1 MSEIWKILSEFL
13 FEPLFSLN
21 GCGMGTAT
29 PCDETEITTG
39 ENGLPDLDGCEFTFA
54 VENAY
59 LPFNYIDA
67 ADGEA
72 KGWDYDVFNHIG
84 ELMNFTPVYVPTAW
98 DGMIQATA
106 DGQFMVAGNGI
117 TITAE
122 RDEIVDFSDGY
133 INLAQRVLVV
143 VGNTQITSID
153 DLKNGDY
160 TVATQKGTT
169 NYEFAVSELG
179 EDKVKAFD
187 TFEDAIQAVISGDAD
202 ASIVDETA
210 GLGYMGAGKSE
221 VKLVGGDLTSEQ
233 LGFAFPNGS
242 PLVDVINQG
251 LAAMRDSGKLAEIN
265 AKFFSP
271 DFSVTFDDIA
281 ECDENIP
288 VEYLPEDCQVLRVHD
303 IDLQSKYFKLKK
315 KKK

>member
-1 MSEIWKILSEFL
+1 LKTKK
-13 FEPLFSLN
+13 SLLLIFVLALVATA
-21 GCGMGTAT
+21 CGGGSAT
-29 PCDETEITTG
+29 PCDEVEITTG

-67 ADGEA
+67 ETGEA
-72 KGWDYDVFNHIG
+72 MGWDYDVFNYMG

-106 DGQFMVAGNGI
+106 DGQFMIAGDGI

-133 INLAQRVLVV
+133 INLAQRVLVA
-143 VGNTQITSID
+143 VGNTEITSIE
-153 DLKNGDY
+153 DLKSGDY
-160 TVATQKGTT
+160 IVATQKGTT
-169 NYEFAVSELG
+169 NYDFAVNALG

-187 TFEDAIQAVISGDAD
+187 DFNFAIQAVIAGDAD
-202 ASIVDETA
+202 ASIIDETA
-210 GLGYMGAGKSE
+210 GLGYMGANKGD

-242 PLVDVINQG
+242 ALVDVVNQG
-251 LAAMRDSGKLAEIN
+251 LAAMKDSGKLAEIN

-271 DFSVTFDDIA
+271 DFSVTYADIA

-288 VEYLPEDCQVLRVHD
+288 EEYLPDGCEV
-303 IDLQSKYFKLKK
+303 
-315 KKK
+315 

>member
-1 MSEIWKILSEFL
+1 VNTKK
-13 FEPLFSLN
+13 SLLLIIALALVATA
-21 GCGMGTAT
+21 CGGGTAT
-29 PCDETEITTG
+29 PCDEVEITTG

-72 KGWDYDVFNHIG
+72 KGWDYDVFNHMA
-84 ELMNFTPVYVPTAW
+84 ELMNFVPVYVPAAW
-98 DGMIQATA
+98 DGMIQAVA
-106 DGQFMVAGNGI
+106 DGQFMVAGDGI

-122 RDEIVDFSDGY
+122 RDEIIDFSTGY
-133 INLAQRVLVV
+133 INLAQRVLVAA
-143 VGNTQITSID
+143 GNDDITSID
-153 DLKNGDY
+153 DLKSGDF

-169 NYEFAVSELG
+169 NYEFAVAELG
-179 EDKVKAFD
+179 EDKVKAYDDFN
-187 TFEDAIQAVISGDAD
+187 FAIQAVISGDAD
-202 ASIVDETA
+202 ASIIDETA
-210 GLGYMGAGKSE
+210 VLGYMGANKDQ

-242 PLVDVINQG
+242 ALVDVVNQG
-251 LAAMRDSGKLAEIN
+251 LEAMEASGKLAEIN

-271 DFSVTFDDIA
+271 DFAVTYDDIA

-288 VEYLPEDCQVLRVHD
+288 AEYLPEDCEV
-303 IDLQSKYFKLKK
+303 
-315 KKK
+315 

>member
-1 MSEIWKILSEFL
+1 MKNKKTLILIFALAMVATACS
-13 FEPLFSLN
+13 
-21 GCGMGTAT
+21 GTAT
-29 PCDETEITTG
+29 PCDEADIATG
-39 ENGLPDLDGCEFTFA
+39 DNGLPDLGGCEFTFA

-67 ADGEA
+67 ETGEA
-72 KGWDYDVFNHIG
+72 MGWDYDVFNHMG

-106 DGQFMVAGNGI
+106 DGQFMIAGDGI

-122 RDEIVDFSDGY
+122 RDEIVDFSNGY
-133 INLAQRVLVV
+133 INLAQKVLVAADNSMV
-143 VGNTQITSID
+143 MSIE
-153 DLKNGDY
+153 DLKSGDY
-160 TVATQKGTT
+160 TVAVQKGTT
-169 NYEFAVSELG
+169 NYEFAVAQLG

-187 TFEDAIQAVISGDAD
+187 TFDFAIAAVISGDAD
-202 ASIVDETA
+202 ASIIDETA
-210 GLGYMGAGKSE
+210 GLGYMGANKDK

-242 PLVDVINQG
+242 PLVDVVNQG
-251 LAAMRDSGKLAEIN
+251 LAAMTDSGKLGEIN

-271 DFSVTFDDIA
+271 DFAVTYDDIA

-288 VEYLPEDCQVLRVHD
+288 AEYLPEDCEV
-303 IDLQSKYFKLKK
+303 
-315 KKK
+315 

>member
-1 MSEIWKILSEFL
+1 LRNKKTLILIFALALVATACS
-13 FEPLFSLN
+13 
-21 GCGMGTAT
+21 GTAT
-29 PCDETEITTG
+29 PCDEVDITTG
-39 ENGLPDLDGCEFTFA
+39 DNGLPDLGGCEFTFA

-67 ADGEA
+67 ETGEA
-72 KGWDYDVFNHIG
+72 MGWDYDVFNHMG

-106 DGQFMVAGNGI
+106 DGQFMIAGDGI

-122 RDEIVDFSDGY
+122 RDEIVDFSNGY
-133 INLAQRVLVV
+133 INLAQKVLVAADNAMV
-143 VGNTQITSID
+143 MSID
-153 DLKNGDY
+153 DLKSGDY
-160 TVATQKGTT
+160 TVAVQKGTT
-169 NYEFAVSELG
+169 NYEFAVAQLG

-187 TFEDAIQAVISGDAD
+187 TFDFAIAAVISGDAD
-202 ASIVDETA
+202 ASIIDETA
-210 GLGYMGAGKSE
+210 GLGYMGANKDK

-242 PLVDVINQG
+242 PLVDVVNQG
-251 LAAMRDSGKLAEIN
+251 LAAMTDSGKLGEIN

-271 DFSVTFDDIA
+271 DFVVTYDDIA

-288 VEYLPEDCQVLRVHD
+288 AEYLPDDCEV
-303 IDLQSKYFKLKK
+303 
-315 KKK
+315 

>member
-1 MSEIWKILSEFL
+1 MNTKK
-13 FEPLFSLN
+13 SLLLIIALALVAAA
-21 GCGMGTAT
+21 CGGGSAT
-29 PCDETEITTG
+29 PCNDAEITTG

-72 KGWDYDVFNHIG
+72 KGWDYDVFNHMA
-84 ELMNFTPVYVPTAW
+84 ELMNFVPVYVPAAW
-98 DGMIQATA
+98 DGMIQAVS
-106 DGQFMVAGNGI
+106 DGQFMIAGDGI

-122 RDEIVDFSDGY
+122 RDEIIDFSNGY
-133 INLAQRVLVV
+133 INLAQRVLIA
-143 VGNTQITSID
+143 VGNDDITSIE
-153 DLKNGDY
+153 DLKSGDY

-179 EDKVKAFD
+179 EDKVKAYDDFN
-187 TFEDAIQAVISGDAD
+187 FAIQAVISGDAD
-202 ASIVDETA
+202 ASIIDETA
-210 GLGYMGAGKSE
+210 GLGYMGANKDQ

-242 PLVDVINQG
+242 PLVDVVNQG
-251 LAAMRDSGKLAEIN
+251 LEAMEASGKLAEIN

-271 DFSVTFDDIA
+271 DFAVTYDDIA

-288 VEYLPEDCQVLRVHD
+288 EEYLPEDCEV
-303 IDLQSKYFKLKK
+303 
-315 KKK
+315 

>member
-1 MSEIWKILSEFL
+1 MNTKK
-13 FEPLFSLN
+13 SLLLIIALALVAAA
-21 GCGMGTAT
+21 CGGGSAT
-29 PCDETEITTG
+29 PCDEVEITTG

-72 KGWDYDVFNHIG
+72 KGWDYDVFNHMA
-84 ELMNFTPVYVPTAW
+84 ELMNFVPVYVPAAW
-98 DGMIQATA
+98 DGMIQAVA
-106 DGQFMVAGNGI
+106 DGQFMVAGDGI

-122 RDEIVDFSDGY
+122 RDEIIDFSTGY
-133 INLAQRVLVV
+133 INLAQRVLVAA
-143 VGNTQITSID
+143 GNNDITSID
-153 DLKNGDY
+153 DLKSGDY

-169 NYEFAVSELG
+169 NYEFAVAELG
-179 EDKVKAFD
+179 EDKVKAYDDFN
-187 TFEDAIQAVISGDAD
+187 FAIQAVISGDAD
-202 ASIVDETA
+202 ASIIDETA
-210 GLGYMGAGKSE
+210 GLGYMGANKDQ

-242 PLVDVINQG
+242 TLVDVVNQG
-251 LAAMRDSGKLAEIN
+251 LEAMEASGKLAEIN

-271 DFSVTFDDIA
+271 DFAVTYDDIA

-288 VEYLPEDCQVLRVHD
+288 AEYLPEDCEV
-303 IDLQSKYFKLKK
+303 
-315 KKK
+315 

>member
-1 MSEIWKILSEFL
+1 MNTKK
-13 FEPLFSLN
+13 SLLLIIALALVATA
-21 GCGMGTAT
+21 CGGGSAT
-29 PCDETEITTG
+29 PCDEVEITTG

-72 KGWDYDVFNHIG
+72 KGWDYDVFNHMG
-84 ELMNFTPVYVPTAW
+84 ELMNFVPVYVPAAW
-98 DGMIQATA
+98 DGMIQAVA
-106 DGQFMVAGNGI
+106 DGQFMVAGDGI
-117 TITAE
+117 TITSE
-122 RDEIVDFSDGY
+122 RDKIVDFSDGY
-133 INLAQRVLVV
+133 INLAQRVLVAT
-143 VGNTQITSID
+143 GNTDITSID

-187 TFEDAIQAVISGDAD
+187 DFNFAIQAVISGDAD
-202 ASIVDETA
+202 ASIIDETA
-210 GLGYMGAGKSE
+210 GLGYMGANKDQ

-242 PLVDVINQG
+242 ALVDVVNQG
-251 LAAMRDSGKLAEIN
+251 LAAMKDSGKLAEIN

-271 DFSVTFDDIA
+271 DFSVTYDDIA

-288 VEYLPEDCQVLRVHD
+288 EEYLPEDCEV
-303 IDLQSKYFKLKK
+303 
-315 KKK
+315 

>member
-1 MSEIWKILSEFL
+1 MKTKKSLLLIFILAMVAAACST
-13 FEPLFSLN
+13 
-21 GCGMGTAT
+21 TAV
-29 PCDETEITTG
+29 PCDEVEITTG
-39 ENGLPDLDGCEFTFA
+39 DNGLPDLDGCEFTFA

-67 ADGEA
+67 ETGEA
-72 KGWDYDVFNHIG
+72 MGWDYDVFNYMG

-106 DGQFMVAGNGI
+106 DGQFMIAGDGI

-133 INLAQRVLVV
+133 INLAQRVLVAV
-143 VGNTQITSID
+143 SNTEITSIE
-153 DLKNGDY
+153 DLKSGDY
-160 TVATQKGTT
+160 IVATQKGTT
-169 NYEFAVSELG
+169 NYDFAVNALG

-187 TFEDAIQAVISGDAD
+187 DFNFAIQAVISGDAD
-202 ASIVDETA
+202 ASIIDETA
-210 GLGYMGAGKSE
+210 GLGYMGANKGD

-242 PLVDVINQG
+242 PLVDVVNQG
-251 LAAMRDSGKLAEIN
+251 LAEMVANGKLDEIN

-271 DFSVTFDDIA
+271 DFTVTYDDIA
-281 ECDENIP
+281 DVTYDE
-288 VEYLPEDCQVLRVHD
+288 
-303 IDLQSKYFKLKK
+303 
-315 KKK
+315 

>member
-1 MSEIWKILSEFL
+1 VKTKK
-13 FEPLFSLN
+13 SLLLIFVLALVAAA
-21 GCGMGTAT
+21 CGGGSAT
-29 PCDETEITTG
+29 PCDEVEITTG
-39 ENGLPDLDGCEFTFA
+39 ENGLPDLGGCEFTFA

-67 ADGEA
+67 ADGVA
-72 KGWDYDVFNHIG
+72 KGWDYDVFNYMA
-84 ELMNFTPVYVPTAW
+84 ELMNFVPVYVPTAW

-106 DGQFMVAGNGI
+106 DGQFMIAGDGI

-133 INLAQRVLVV
+133 INLAQRVLVASD
-143 VGNTQITSID
+143 NADITSID
-153 DLKNGDY
+153 DIKNGDY
-160 TVATQKGTT
+160 VVAVQKGTT

-187 TFEDAIQAVISGDAD
+187 TFDFAIAAVISGDAD
-202 ASIVDETA
+202 ASIIDETA
-210 GLGYMGAGKSE
+210 GLGYMGANKDK

-242 PLVDVINQG
+242 PLVDVVNQG
-251 LAAMRDSGKLAEIN
+251 LAAMQSSGKLAEIN

-271 DFSVTFDDIA
+271 DFSVTYDDIA

-288 VEYLPEDCQVLRVHD
+288 AEYLPDDCDV
-303 IDLQSKYFKLKK
+303 
-315 KKK
+315 

>member
-1 MSEIWKILSEFL
+1 MKTKK
-13 FEPLFSLN
+13 SLLLIFVLALVAAA
-21 GCGMGTAT
+21 CGGADAT
-29 PCDETEITTG
+29 PCDEVEITTG
-39 ENGLPDLDGCEFTFA
+39 ENGLPDLGGCEFTFA

-59 LPFNYIDA
+59 LTCNCIDA

-72 KGWDYDVFNHIG
+72 KGWDYDVFNHMG
-84 ELMNFTPVYVPTAW
+84 ELMNFTPVYIPAAW
-98 DGMIQATA
+98 DGMIQAVA
-106 DGQFMVAGNGI
+106 DGQFMVAGDGI

-122 RDEIVDFSDGY
+122 RDEIIDFSDGY
-133 INLAQRVLVV
+133 INLAQRVLVA
-143 VGNTQITSID
+143 VGNTEITSID

-179 EDKVKAFD
+179 EDKVQAFD
-187 TFEDAIQAVISGDAD
+187 DFNFAIQAVISGDAD
-202 ASIVDETA
+202 ASLVDETA
-210 GLGYMGAGKSE
+210 GLGYMGANKDK

-251 LAAMRDSGKLAEIN
+251 LAAMEDSGKLGEIN

-271 DFSVTFDDIA
+271 DFSVTYDDIA

-288 VEYLPEDCQVLRVHD
+288 AEYLPEDCEV
-303 IDLQSKYFKLKK
+303 
-315 KKK
+315 

>member
-1 MSEIWKILSEFL
+1 MRNKKTLILIFALALVATACS
-13 FEPLFSLN
+13 
-21 GCGMGTAT
+21 GTAT
-29 PCDETEITTG
+29 ACDEVDITTG
-39 ENGLPDLDGCEFTFA
+39 DNGLPDLGGCEFTFA

-67 ADGEA
+67 ETGEA
-72 KGWDYDVFNHIG
+72 LGWDYDVFNHMG

-106 DGQFMVAGNGI
+106 DGQFMIAGDGI

-122 RDEIVDFSDGY
+122 RDEIVDFSNGY
-133 INLAQRVLVV
+133 INLAQKVLVAADNAMV
-143 VGNTQITSID
+143 MSID
-153 DLKNGDY
+153 DLKSGDY
-160 TVATQKGTT
+160 TVAVQKGTT
-169 NYEFAVSELG
+169 NYEFAVAQLG

-187 TFEDAIQAVISGDAD
+187 TFDFAIAAVISGDAD
-202 ASIVDETA
+202 ASIIDETA
-210 GLGYMGAGKSE
+210 GLGYMGANKDK

-242 PLVDVINQG
+242 PLVDVVNQG
-251 LAAMRDSGKLAEIN
+251 LAAMTDSGKLGEIN

-271 DFSVTFDDIA
+271 DFVVTYDDIA

-288 VEYLPEDCQVLRVHD
+288 AEYLPEDCEV
-303 IDLQSKYFKLKK
+303 
-315 KKK
+315 

>member
-1 MSEIWKILSEFL
+1 MNTKK
-13 FEPLFSLN
+13 SLLLIIALALVAAA
-21 GCGMGTAT
+21 CGGGSAT
-29 PCDETEITTG
+29 PCDEVEITTG

-72 KGWDYDVFNHIG
+72 KGWDYDVFNHMA
-84 ELMNFTPVYVPTAW
+84 ELMNFVPVYVPAAW
-98 DGMIQATA
+98 DGMIQAVA
-106 DGQFMVAGNGI
+106 DGQFMVAGDGI

-122 RDEIVDFSDGY
+122 RDEIIDFSTGY
-133 INLAQRVLVV
+133 INLAQRVLVAA
-143 VGNTQITSID
+143 GNDDITSID
-153 DLKNGDY
+153 DLKSGDF

-169 NYEFAVSELG
+169 NYEFAVAELG
-179 EDKVKAFD
+179 EDKVKAYDDFN
-187 TFEDAIQAVISGDAD
+187 FAIQAVISGDAD
-202 ASIVDETA
+202 ASIIDETA
-210 GLGYMGAGKSE
+210 GLGYMGANKDQ

-242 PLVDVINQG
+242 ALVDVVNQG
-251 LAAMRDSGKLAEIN
+251 LEAMEASGKLAEIN

-271 DFSVTFDDIA
+271 DFAVTYDDIA

-288 VEYLPEDCQVLRVHD
+288 AEYLPEDCEV
-303 IDLQSKYFKLKK
+303 
-315 KKK
+315 